1 MSKQEGKILIIDDNK
16 EVLTTLKLFLQYE
29 FEEVTTLK
37 NPNQIPEYF
46 WKNDFDVI
54 LLDMNFSAGVSS
66 GNEGLYW
73 FNEIKKYDK
82 DAVIIFI
89 TAYADVSLA
98 VNTIKQGAFDFV
110 MKPWDNDKLIATLK
124 AAYKHRK
131 SLKELKN
138 SKNIQKT
145 LDEDINKPF
154 SNIIGTSNSIK
165 HVFSIIEK
173 VAQTDANILLLGE
186 NGTGK
191 ELFARDIHRLSKRKD
206 KIFLN
211 VDMNTLSDSLFE
223 SELFGHVKG
232 AFTDAKEDRT
242 GRFETASGGSLFL
255 DEIGNL
261 PLHLQIKLL
270 TVLENREFVK
280 VGESKPQKFDVRLI
294 CATNKDIEQLVYN
307 GLFREDLL
315 YRINTIKIEIPPLRE
330 RSEDII
336 LIANHYLEIYSSK
349 YEKGNLKFNQSAL
362 LRLKEHQ
369 WPGNIRELKHTIEKV
384 VILSD
389 KPLIDETD
397 LQLTSSTNF
406 GIDLYKP
413 MTLEEIEKQVIGKI
427 LKKHNGNLTKT
438 AKELGIIRQ
447 TLYNKIKKY
456 GI

>member
-1 MSKQEGKILIIDDNK
+1 
-16 EVLTTLKLFLQYE
+16 
-29 FEEVTTLK
+29 
-37 NPNQIPEYF
+37 
-46 WKNDFDVI
+46 
-54 LLDMNFSAGVSS
+54 
-66 GNEGLYW
+66 
-73 FNEIKKYDK
+73 
-82 DAVIIFI
+82 
-89 TAYADVSLA
+89 
-98 VNTIKQGAFDFV
+98 
-110 MKPWDNDKLIATLK
+110 
-124 AAYKHRK
+124 
-131 SLKELKN
+131 
-138 SKNIQKT
+138 
-145 LDEDINKPF
+145 
-154 SNIIGTSNSIK
+154 IK
-165 HVFSIIEK
+165 HIFSLIEK
-173 VAQTDANILLLGE
+173 VAQTDANIFLIGE

-242 GRFETASGGSLFL
+242 GRFETASEGSLFL

-261 PLHLQIKLL
+261 ALHLQSKLL

-280 VGESKPQKFDVRLI
+280 VGDSKPQKFDVRLI
-294 CATNKDIEQLVYN
+294 CATNKNIEQLVYD

-330 RSEDII
+330 RSKDII
-336 LIANHYLEIYSSK
+336 LIANHYLKIYSSK
-349 YEKGNLKFNQSAL
+349 YEKWNLKFNQSAL
-362 LRLKEHQ
+362 LRLTEHQ
-369 WPGNIRELKHTIEKV
+369 WPGNIRELKHTIEKA

-406 GIDLYKP
+406 GVNLHKA
-413 MTLEEIEKQVIGKI
+413 MTLEEIEKQVIGKTI
-427 LKKHNGNLTKT
+427 KKHNGNLTKT

>member
-1 MSKQEGKILIIDDNK
+1 MSKKEGKILIIDDNK

-37 NPNQIPEYF
+37 NPNQIPEYL
-46 WKNDFDVI
+46 WKNNYDVI

-66 GNEGLYW
+66 GNEGIYW
-73 FNEIKKYDK
+73 FNEIRKYDT
-82 DAVIIFI
+82 DVVIVFI

-124 AAYKHRK
+124 AAFTHCR

-145 LDEDINKPF
+145 LDEDLNKPF
-154 SNIIGTSNSIK
+154 SNIIGTSKSIK
-165 HVFSIIEK
+165 QVFSIIEK
-173 VAQTDANILLLGE
+173 VAQTDANILLIGE

-211 VDMNTLSDSLFE
+211 IDMNTLSDSLFE

-232 AFTDAKEDRT
+232 AFTDAKENRA
-242 GRFETASGGSLFL
+242 GRFETASEGSLFL

-261 PLHLQIKLL
+261 PLHLQSKLL

-294 CATNKDIEQLVYN
+294 CATNKNIEQLVFD

-315 YRINTIKIEIPPLRE
+315 YRINTIKIEIPPLRK
-330 RSEDII
+330 RSEDIV
-336 LIANHYLEIYSSK
+336 LIANHYLKIYSSK
-349 YEKGNLKFNQSAL
+349 YEKGDLKFNQLAL
-362 LRLKEHQ
+362 LKLKEHQ
-369 WPGNIRELKHTIEKV
+369 WPGNIRELKHTIEKA
-384 VILSD
+384 VILSN
-389 KPLIDETD
+389 KQLINETD
-397 LQLTSSTNF
+397 LQLTSTTDF
-406 GIDLYKP
+406 GIDLHKS
-413 MTLEEIEKQVIGKI
+413 MTLDEIEKHVISKTLI
-427 LKKHNGNLTKT
+427 KHNGNLTKT
-438 AKELGIIRQ
+438 AIELGIIRQ

>member
-16 EVLTTLKLFLQYE
+16 EVLSTLKLFLQYE
-29 FEEVTTLK
+29 FKEVIILD
-37 NPNQIPEYF
+37 NPNRIPEYF
-46 WKNDFDVI
+46 RKDDYDVI
-54 LLDMNFSAGVSS
+54 LLDMNFFAGLTS

-73 FNEIKKYDK
+73 FNQIKKYDK
-82 DAVIIFI
+82 DAVIVFI
-89 TAYADVSLA
+89 TAYADIGLA

-110 MKPWDNDKLIATLK
+110 MKPWDNDKLLTTLK

-131 SLKELKN
+131 SLKELRN

-145 LDEDINKPF
+145 LKEDINKPF
-154 SNIIGTSNSIK
+154 SSIIGRSNRIK

-173 VAQTDANILLLGE
+173 VAQTDANILLIGE

-191 ELFARDIHRLSKRKD
+191 ELIAREIYRLSDRKD

-223 SELFGHVKG
+223 SELFGYVKG
-232 AFTDAKEDRT
+232 SFTDAKEDRT
-242 GRFETASGGSLFL
+242 GRFETASGGTLFL

-261 PLHLQIKLL
+261 PLHLQSKLL

-294 CATNKDIEQLVYN
+294 CATNKNIEQLVSD

-315 YRINTIKIEIPPLRE
+315 YRINTIKIEIPPLRD
-330 RSEDII
+330 RQEDII
-336 LIANHYLEIYSSK
+336 PIANHFLKIYSSK
-349 YEKGNLKFNQSAL
+349 YDKGNLKFNHSAIQKL
-362 LRLKEHQ
+362 EEHQ

-389 KPLIDETD
+389 KMIIDETD
-397 LQLTSSTNF
+397 LQLTSSAGF
-406 GIDLYKP
+406 GINLLKA
-413 MTLEEIEKQVIGKI
+413 MTLEEIEKQVIDKT
-427 LKKHNGNLTKT
+427 LKKHKGNLTKT

-456 GI
+456 GF

>member
-1 MSKQEGKILIIDDNK
+1 MSKQDGKILIIDDNK

-82 DAVIIFI
+82 DSVIVFI

-98 VNTIKQGAFDFV
+98 VNAIKQGAFDFV

-131 SLKELKN
+131 SLKELQN

-165 HVFSIIEK
+165 HIFSLIGK
-173 VAQTDANILLLGE
+173 VAQTDADILLIGE

-242 GRFETASGGSLFL
+242 GRFETASEGSLFL

-261 PLHLQIKLL
+261 PLHLQSKLL
-270 TVLENREFVK
+270 TVLENREFIK
-280 VGESKPQKFDVRLI
+280 VGESKSQKFDVRLI

-336 LIANHYLEIYSSK
+336 LIANHYLKIYSSK

-369 WPGNIRELKHTIEKV
+369 WPGNIRELKHTIEKL

-389 KPLIDETD
+389 KPLIDKTD
-397 LQLTSSTNF
+397 FQLTSSTNF
-406 GIDLYKP
+406 GINLHKA

-456 GI
+456 DI

>member
-1 MSKQEGKILIIDDNK
+1 MSKQDCKILIIDDNK
-16 EVLTTLKLFLQYE
+16 EILTTLKLFLQYE
-29 FEEVTTLK
+29 FKEVITLK

-46 WKNDFDVI
+46 RKNDFDVI
-54 LLDMNFSAGVSS
+54 LLDMNFSAGLSS

-82 DAVIIFI
+82 DSVIVFI
-89 TAYADVSLA
+89 TAYADVNLA

-110 MKPWDNDKLIATLK
+110 IKPWDNDKLIATLK

-131 SLKELKN
+131 SLEELRN

-154 SNIIGTSNSIK
+154 SNIIGTSNGIK
-165 HVFSIIEK
+165 HVFSLIEK
-173 VAQTDANILLLGE
+173 VAQTDANILLIGK

-191 ELFARDIHRLSKRKD
+191 ELFAREIHRLSNRKD

-211 VDMNTLSDSLFE
+211 VDMNTLNDSLFE

-232 AFTDAKEDRT
+232 AFTDAKEDRI
-242 GRFETASGGSLFL
+242 GRFETASEGSLFL

-261 PLHLQIKLL
+261 PLHLQSKLL

-294 CATNKDIEQLVYN
+294 CATNKNIEQLVYD

-315 YRINTIKIEIPPLRE
+315 YRINTIKIEIPPLRD

-336 LIANHYLEIYSSK
+336 LIANHYLKIYSSK
-349 YEKGNLKFNQSAL
+349 YDKGNIKFNQSAL
-362 LRLKEHQ
+362 LKLEEHQ
-369 WPGNIRELKHTIEKV
+369 WPGNIRELKQTIEKA

-389 KPLIDETD
+389 GLLIDETD
-397 LQLTSSTNF
+397 LQLTSSTKF
-406 GIDLYKP
+406 GIHLHKAL
-413 MTLEEIEKQVIGKI
+413 TLEEIEKQVIDKT

>member
-1 MSKQEGKILIIDDNK
+1 MSKKEGKILIIDDNK

-37 NPNQIPEYF
+37 NPNQIPEYL
-46 WKNDFDVI
+46 WKNNFDVI

-66 GNEGLYW
+66 GNEGIYW
-73 FNEIKKYDK
+73 FNEIKKYDT
-82 DAVIIFI
+82 DVVIVFI

-124 AAYKHRK
+124 AAYIHCK

-154 SNIIGTSNSIK
+154 SNIIGTSSNIK
-165 HVFSIIEK
+165 QVFSIIEK
-173 VAQTDANILLLGE
+173 VAQTDANILLIGE

-211 VDMNTLSDSLFE
+211 IDMNTLSDSLFE

-232 AFTDAKEDRT
+232 AFTDAKEDRA
-242 GRFETASGGSLFL
+242 GRFETASEGSLFL

-261 PLHLQIKLL
+261 PLHLQSKLL

-294 CATNKDIEQLVYN
+294 CATNKNIEQLVFD

-330 RSEDII
+330 RSEDIV
-336 LIANHYLEIYSSK
+336 LIANHYLKIYSSK
-349 YEKGNLKFNQSAL
+349 YGKGDLKFNQLAL

-369 WPGNIRELKHTIEKV
+369 WPGNIRELKHAIEKA

-389 KPLIDETD
+389 KQLINETD
-397 LQLTSSTNF
+397 LQLTSTTDF
-406 GIDLYKP
+406 GIDLHKS
-413 MTLEEIEKQVIGKI
+413 MTLDEVEKHVIRKTLI
-427 LKKHNGNLTKT
+427 KHNGNLTKT